1 MGELFI
7 SDKDRIYLRELA
19 KKQLGISQLPI
30 MKERTKLWYSHNDL
44 KGDKPLIVMETDYF
58 NDDLL
63 PKRVCETKDARA
75 IETELLIH
83 ITNHELVNDDKV
95 VPGTFSVNRQIMHR
109 DFNMDQIIHRAID
122 RNGKDLGYSFE
133 HPMVDLKSD
142 FHKLSSS
149 AYSYDLD
156 ATNRHIDLM
165 QDVLGDILEIEV
177 VNNSIL
183 WIMTFTARVVNLLGI
198 ERLMYS
204 MIDYPEETHKLF
216 DFMLL
221 DTFEYMDWQE
231 RNNLL
236 VLDNNNTRSG
246 PGTFGFTNDL
256 PTDEYLNTGN
266 ITTKDVWGCMNSQ
279 ESVVLSPEMFE
290 EFVFPIYKKAAERFG
305 LIYYGCCEPVHEI
318 WENCLSK
325 IKNLRKVSIS
335 PWCDEEYMGEVLR
348 KSKVIYS
355 RKPSPNFLGLG
366 SLDEDT
372 FSAHIKKTLQAG
384 RGCNMEIIFRDVYK
398 LDGDKA
404 KIGRAVNI
412 TRNLIEK
419 YW

>member
-1 MGELFI
+1 MIDLSI
-7 SDKDRIYLRELA
+7 SGKERIYLRELA
-19 KKQLGISQLPI
+19 KKQLEYSQLPV

-58 NDDLL
+58 NEDLL
-63 PKRVCETKDARA
+63 PVRVCESKAARE

-95 VPGTFSVNRQIMHR
+95 IPGSYSVNRQIKHR
-109 DFNMDQIIHRAID
+109 DFDMDHIIHRAID
-122 RNGKDLGYSFE
+122 SNGQNLGYSFE
-133 HPMVDLKSD
+133 HPMIDLKND
-142 FHKLSSS
+142 FHMIKNSV
-149 AYSYDLD
+149 YNYDQE
-156 ATNRHIDLM
+156 ATKRHTEFM
-165 QDVLGDILEIEV
+165 QDVLGDILKVEI

-183 WIMTFTARVVNLLGI
+183 WIMTFTARVVNLLGL

-216 DFMLL
+216 EFMLL
-221 DTFEYMDWQE
+221 DTFKYLDWQE
-231 RNNLL
+231 ENNLL

-246 PGTFGFTNDL
+246 PGTYGFTNNL
-256 PTDEYLNTGN
+256 PTSEYLKTGEV
-266 ITTKDVWGCMNSQ
+266 TTKDVWGCMNSQ
-279 ESVVLSPEMFE
+279 ESVGLSPKMYE
-290 EFVFPIYKKAAERFG
+290 EFVFPTYKKAAERFG

-318 WENCLSK
+318 WESCLSK
-325 IKNLRKVSIS
+325 IGNLRKVSIS
-335 PWCDEEYMGEVLR
+335 PWCNEEYMGEVLR
-348 KSKVIYS
+348 GSNVIYS

-366 SLDEDT
+366 SLDEDA
-372 FSAHIKKTLQAG
+372 FSAHIMKTLEAG
-384 RGCNMEIIFRDVYK
+384 RGCSMEIIFRDVYK
-398 LDGDKA
+398 LDGDKE

>member
-1 MGELFI
+1 MSELSI

-19 KKQLGISQLPI
+19 KKQLDISQLPI
-30 MKERTKLWYSHNDL
+30 MKERTKLWYEHNDL

-58 NDDLL
+58 IDDLL
-63 PKRVCETKDARA
+63 PKRVCESENARA
-75 IETELLIH
+75 IETELLTH
-83 ITNHELVNDDKV
+83 IINHELVNDDKV
-95 VPGTFSVNRQIMHR
+95 IPSTFSINRQITHR
-109 DFNMDQIIHRAID
+109 DFNLDQSIHRALD
-122 RNGKDLGYSFE
+122 SNGKDLGYSFV
-133 HPMVDLKSD
+133 HPIKNLKKD
-142 FHKLSSS
+142 FHKISNSV
-149 AYSYDLD
+149 YSYDYE
-156 ATNRHIDLM
+156 ATDRHANFM
-165 QDVLGDILEIEV
+165 QDILGDILNIEI

-183 WIMTFTARVVNLLGI
+183 WIMTFTARVVNLLGL
-198 ERLMYS
+198 ERLMFS

-221 DTFEYMDWQE
+221 DTLEYMDWQE
-231 RNNLL
+231 KNNLL

-246 PGTFGFTNDL
+246 PGTYGFTNDL
-256 PTDEYLNTGN
+256 PTDEYLKTGC

-279 ESVVLSPEMFE
+279 ESVGLSPQMYE
-290 EFVFPIYKKAAERFG
+290 EFVFPIYKKAAQRFG

-318 WENCLSK
+318 WESCLRK
-325 IKNLRKVSIS
+325 IDNLRKVSIS
-335 PWCDEEYMGEVLR
+335 PWCNEDFMGEVLR
-348 KSKVIYS
+348 GGNVIYS

-366 SLDEDT
+366 SLDEDAFT
-372 FSAHIKKTLQAG
+372 AHIKKTLQAG
-384 RGCNMEIIFRDVYK
+384 HGCSMELIFRDVYK